1 MAALHRRMVAAG
13 LAREHM
19 PVLRAALD
27 TARLPQREPMGLA
40 APAVALVLA
49 LALVLAQEQNP
60 ILRPSCQ
67 VLCR

>member
-13 LAREHM
+13 LAREHT
-19 PVLRAALD
+19 PALRAALD

-40 APAVALVLA
+40 APAVALVLV
-49 LALVLAQEQNP
+49 LVQEQNP